1 MSGVLQ
7 ILCFCFLQFFTP
19 TAEEHAIYLST
30 LEIEIVESNAKVQI
44 KVFEDDLRD
53 VLRSHFNEI
62 IDTTSN
68 DFGAQIQEYFN
79 AHVQLMS
86 GSLETSLELIT
97 YNLVGDTYQISLLGS
112 WTASPSKLKINCD
125 YFLELF
131 PLQQNIMHLTSGE
144 KKKYFIFK
152 KGQDDFSTDLIH

>member
-7 ILCFCFLQFFTP
+7 ILCFCFFQFFSSP
-19 TAEEHAIYLST
+19 AEEHAIYLST
-30 LEIEIVESNAKVQI
+30 LEIEIVERNANVQI

-53 VLRSHFNEI
+53 VLRSHFEEI

-68 DFGAQIQEYFN
+68 KFGAQMQEYFN

-86 GSLETSLELIT
+86 GSFVTSLELVT
-97 YNLVGDTYQISLLGS
+97 YNLVGDTYQISFLGG
-112 WTASPSKLKINCD
+112 WTTPPSNLKINCD

-131 PLQQNIMHLTSGE
+131 PLQQNILHLTTGG
-144 KKKYFIFK
+144 KKQYFM
-152 KGQDDFSTDLIH
+152 